1 VTLSFKRQLN
11 FSFFHYETEESG
23 FMEHV
28 TIKKV
33 TLHHVNMQ
41 LNNPFTTSFGTFKDK
56 EFILVELLDH
66 DGTIGWGESVAF
78 NSPWYNEETV
88 GTNQHII
95 EAFLIPLLR
104 DRIEHPDELSDRFSG
119 IRKNNMAKS
128 AVEGAVW
135 DLYAK
140 KHRIPLYQALGGEK
154 KEIDVG
160 VSLGIK
166 NTISEL
172 LEEIDQYVNLG
183 YKRIKIKIKPGW
195 DVDVIK
201 QVRKHYPDLLIMADA
216 NSAYSL
222 KDMNHL
228 KKLDEFNLM
237 MIEQPLSHDDIIDH
251 SKLQAE
257 LKTPV
262 CLDESIHSLDDA
274 KKAIELGSCKII
286 NIKIGRVGGLTEAK
300 RIHDHCLEKGIPVW
314 CGGMLESGVGRAH
327 NIALSTLS
335 NFILPGDTAGSSR
348 YWQRDIINP
357 EVNVENGEIIT
368 QSNPG
373 IGYEVD
379 RELLSTYTVKSKSYY
394 L

>member
-1 VTLSFKRQLN
+1 
-11 FSFFHYETEESG
+11 
-23 FMEHV
+23 MEHV

-373 IGYEVD
+373 IGYVVD
-379 RELLSTYTVKSKSYY
+379 RELLSTYTVKTKSYY